1 MTRHSFEARMKIE
14 SDQRS
19 LIWEVLMPSS
29 AALAHAEASPT
40 YDRPLAVRLA
50 AALVAKRDD
59 DISAAARDKL
69 RLCLLDF
76 LACAFEAH
84 SLPWAR
90 QAAALATAGAGP
102 CSIVGTT
109 ITAPANDAAFAN
121 SVAGHGLVREDM
133 HTGSVSHLGIVV
145 LPPLLALSQQRPVD
159 GRSFAAIVG
168 YEVGGRIGRAL
179 VTPEFARTFR
189 PTAFTGPL
197 AGAAACSRLLGLD
210 EAATASALSLAANMV
225 GGQNQWPHTGAD
237 EMFFEAGVAAR
248 NGLMAAQLA
257 ALGAHG
263 SERALDGEAGLLP
276 AYRPDRRAPDVRL
289 FDGEPEIISVFFK
302 PVPVCNF
309 AQTPCLA
316 AVALAKEARIDSQAI
331 VSIDVG
337 VSRAARDY
345 PGCDYPGPFAR
356 VLQAK
361 MSIHYAVASALL
373 GGAVNEASYRN
384 LDDAALLSLAAK
396 IKVEARDDFT
406 AAFPAKQGA
415 EVTIRMKDG
424 QVLSRRLANVI
435 PADVDL
441 IRRRFHTAASAALGA
456 AAARALETAVD
467 DLEESDD
474 VGALMRLTNAPAAQ
488 ARRA

>member
-1 MTRHSFEARMKIE
+1 
-14 SDQRS
+14 
-19 LIWEVLMPSS
+19 MPSS
-29 AALAHAEASPT
+29 AALAHAEAPPT
-40 YDRPLAVRLA
+40 NDRPLAGRLA
-50 AALVAKRDD
+50 AAIVAKRGDD
-59 DISAAARDKL
+59 FSAAAREKL

-109 ITAPANDAAFAN
+109 LTAPAGDAAFAN

-145 LPPLLALSQQRPVD
+145 LPPLLALAQQRHVD
-159 GRSFAAIVG
+159 GRSFMAAAIVG

-189 PTAFTGPL
+189 PTGFTGPL

-263 SERALDGEAGLLP
+263 SEKALDGEAGLLP
-276 AYRPDRRAPDVRL
+276 AYRPDHRAPDVRL
-289 FDGEPEIISVFFK
+289 FDGEPEIMSVFFK

-316 AVALAKEARIDSQAI
+316 AVALATEARIDPRAI
-331 VSIDVG
+331 VSVDVG

-373 GGAVNEASYRN
+373 SGAVNEASYRN
-384 LDDAALLSLAAK
+384 LDDAALLALAALV
-396 IKVEARDDFT
+396 KVEARDDFT
-406 AAFPAKQGA
+406 AAFPGKQGA
-415 EVTIRMKDG
+415 EVTIRLKDG
-424 QVLSRRLANVI
+424 QVLSRRLPNVV

-441 IRRRFHTAASAALGA
+441 IRRRFHTAASAVLGA
-456 AAARALETAVD
+456 AAARALEAAVD
-467 DLEESDD
+467 DLEDSDD
-474 VGALMRLTNAPAAQ
+474 VGALMRLTNAPVVQ